1 MENFLD
7 AFQLSACLLPADV
20 RSEIK
25 QNSNGNSLSEEEHS
39 SSSGSELLYDEAFT
53 QTFSE
58 KVKQL
63 KSAAERFNLIYNSDL
78 KIISLKRENP
88 GQLVEL
94 GGSANS
100 VHSKISA
107 WKRNIDA
114 LLELQNRT
122 MFDSTRQKA
131 EQMLE
136 RCLKDDAFKYF
147 QDLCELKNAS

>member
-107 WKRNIDA
+107 WKRVIFFCA
-114 LLELQNRT
+114 
-122 MFDSTRQKA
+122 
-131 EQMLE
+131 
-136 RCLKDDAFKYF
+136 
-147 QDLCELKNAS
+147 